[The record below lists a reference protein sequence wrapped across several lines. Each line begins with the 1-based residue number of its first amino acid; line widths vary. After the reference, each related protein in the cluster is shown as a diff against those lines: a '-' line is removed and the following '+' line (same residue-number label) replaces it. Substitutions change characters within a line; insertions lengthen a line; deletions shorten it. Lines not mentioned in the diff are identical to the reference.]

1 MNDEAI
7 VIQLLLQNSP
17 IWVAFMLGFVPAL
30 VASVK
35 QRPKTRWYLYG
46 LLCAL
51 VAWPLVMLP
60 TIHALL
66 LRRRN
71 DAPQPIG
78 QRRRADA
85 LALLKEASVRSY
97 PSWIAELGS
106 KSRAGAD
113 RHHYAYRN
121 LRPGE
126 ALELVREPFNASNDH
141 AVAYYHRAVRLGFVP
156 KRHQWIAEAL
166 DDGLSLTAIVENV
179 KFNWIFRRR
188 ASFVGTRIIVLSDRR

>member
-30 VASVK
+30 VAGVK

-51 VAWPLVMLP
+51 VAWPLVTLP

-66 LRRRN
+66 LRRRI
-71 DAPQPIG
+71 DAPEPMG

-97 PSWIAELGS
+97 PSWIAELSS

-113 RHHYAYRN
+113 RHHYTYRN

-179 KFNWIFRRR
+179 TAVNKMQ
-188 ASFVGTRIIVLSDRR
+188 

>member
-1 MNDEAI
+1 MNNEAI

-66 LRRRN
+66 LRRRI
-71 DAPQPIG
+71 DAPEPMG

-126 ALELVREPFNASNDH
+126 ALELVREPFNASDDH

-156 KRHQWIAEAL
+156 KRHRWIAEAL

-188 ASFVGTRIIVLSDRR
+188 ARFVGTRIIVLSDRR

>member
-1 MNDEAI
+1 MNNEAI

-30 VASVK
+30 VAGVK

-51 VAWPLVMLP
+51 VAWPLVTLP

-166 DDGLSLTAIVENV
+166 DDGLSLTAIVESV

>member
-51 VAWPLVMLP
+51 VAWPLVTLP

-71 DAPQPIG
+71 DAPESMG

-97 PSWIAELGS
+97 PSWIAELSS
-106 KSRAGAD
+106 KSRAGVD
-113 RHHYAYRN
+113 RRHYAYRN
-121 LRPGE
+121 LSPGE

-188 ASFVGTRIIVLSDRR
+188 VSFIGTRIIVLSDRR

>member
-30 VASVK
+30 VAGVK

-60 TIHALL
+60 TIQALL

-71 DAPQPIG
+71 DAPEPIG